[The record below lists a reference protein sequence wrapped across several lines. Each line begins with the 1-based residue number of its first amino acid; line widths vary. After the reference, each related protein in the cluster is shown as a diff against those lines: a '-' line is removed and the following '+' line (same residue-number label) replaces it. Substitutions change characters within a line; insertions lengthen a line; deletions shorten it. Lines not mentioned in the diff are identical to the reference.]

1 MSPGYH
7 PACFFPYPSAWEN
20 TRHTRHYGEVAMKRN
35 LLADLSRAFIENMPE
50 EIREAFEERAAI
62 MEFDAGLSRQDAEA
76 SAYEDCKNRWLER
89 IRK

>member
-1 MSPGYH
+1 
-7 PACFFPYPSAWEN
+7 
-20 TRHTRHYGEVAMKRN
+20 MKRN

-76 SAYEDCKNRWLER
+76 AAFKDLTKG
-89 IRK
+89 KKP